1 MTKHWFT
8 CKVKYVRHDAEG
20 AEVKATESFVLDAY
34 NYTEAESRMTGI
46 CEQEGIRPFEI
57 VQITKSNLVE
67 VIRFDD
73 ADQWFKVKIALTSL
87 DEKAGKEKESYQHI
101 LLSATD
107 VRDAFDKVRKHMST
121 VGVGFVIPSIVFQK
135 ITEVFPLDEEGGS
148 HALHGAPDLTPEA
161 EAV

>member
-8 CKVKYVRHDAEG
+8 CKVKYVRHDADG

-34 NYTEAESRMTGI
+34 NYTEAETRMTGI

-73 ADQWFKVKIALTSL
+73 GDQWFKVKIALTSL
-87 DEKAGKEKESYQHI
+87 DEAKGKEKESYQHI
-101 LLSATD
+101 LLSAAD
-107 VRDAFDKVRKHMST
+107 IRDAFDKVRNH
-121 VGVGFVIPSIVFQK
+121 IPRSGLDLLFL
-135 ITEVFPLDEEGGS
+135 PLSSKKLRKSFHWKKKE
-148 HALHGAPDLTPEA
+148 APMHLMELLPLLKRK
-161 EAV
+161 

>member
-1 MTKHWFT
+1 M
-8 CKVKYVRHDAEG
+8 
-20 AEVKATESFVLDAY
+20 
-34 NYTEAESRMTGI
+34 
-46 CEQEGIRPFEI
+46 
-57 VQITKSNLVE
+57 E
-67 VIRFDD
+67 VIRFED

-107 VRDAFDKVRKHMST
+107 IRDAYDKVRKHMST

-135 ITEVFPLDEEGGS
+135 ITEVFPLEEEGGS
-148 HALHGAPDLTPEA
+148 HALHGAPNLEPA